1 MKKIDNEELMNWL
14 EDFKVNIDKQ
24 IEIKKWHIDL
34 TKKQIRKF
42 SDPVLQKKLTKVLKE
57 YEKEL
62 ADLMQKV
69 SA

>member
-1 MKKIDNEELMNWL
+1 MKKIDNKELMNWL